1 MGDGRREKGKRE
13 GTKDKKEK
21 SYELKGRRVSYF
33 FQ

>member
-1 MGDGRREKGKRE
+1 MGDGKKR